1 MLRIIACLL
10 LLSSSLFAQKRFLVG
25 RVVDA
30 STKSGI
36 DGASI
41 VNQQTKQVA
50 RTNKEGK
57 FFVWASKGDSILI
70 SSVSHGRAGFLWDGE
85 TRDPLIELNQ
95 QAIALEEVAVTAKR
109 SSTLSREIKEFNE
122 EPKATLGLSGEQ
134 VLDYAAEGAGI
145 SLLYEMFSKDA
156 KSRRKAAVIRQE
168 DRKKALVNQRF
179 NPQLVA
185 SLTKLKGKQLE
196 DFLKYCQLD
205 DDFVLNATDY
215 ELHRAI
221 HYLFQQYKLMRHLP

>member
-1 MLRIIACLL
+1 MLRIIACLC
-10 LLSSSLFAQKRFLVG
+10 LLSSSLLAQKRFLVG
-25 RVVDA
+25 RVLDA
-30 STKSGI
+30 SNKQGI
-36 DGASI
+36 DGASV

-70 SSVSHGRAGFLWDGE
+70 SSVSHGRAGIKWDGE
-85 TRDPLIELNQ
+85 TRDPHLELNQ
-95 QAIALEEVAVTAKR
+95 QAIALDEVAITGKR
-109 SSTLSREIKEFNE
+109 SATLTREIKEFKQ
-122 EPKATLGLSGEQ
+122 EPQATLGLSGEQ

-145 SLLYEMFSKDA
+145 SLLYEMFSKEA

-168 DRKKALVNQRF
+168 DRKKNLVNQRF

-196 DFLKYCQLD
+196 DFMKYSQLD

-215 ELHRAI
+215 ELHRTI
-221 HYLFQQYKLMRHLP
+221 YYLFEQYKLMRRLP